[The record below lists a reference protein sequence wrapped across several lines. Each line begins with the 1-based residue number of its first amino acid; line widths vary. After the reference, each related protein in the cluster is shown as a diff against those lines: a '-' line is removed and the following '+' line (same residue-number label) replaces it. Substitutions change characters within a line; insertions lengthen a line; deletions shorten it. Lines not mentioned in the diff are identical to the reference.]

1 MQSFVRQLNFYS
13 FRKIN
18 KERNRW
24 IYQHEYFHRDR
35 PEEFHMIKRTTV
47 GKKSSSS
54 TKDPH
59 NSSDEDETM
68 IDEATEENLF
78 SSSQKKRTR
87 ETVQFSPNKK
97 STVSVQWKPQS
108 EDRVVDTSMLQVDSL
123 TVAEEDDDDQNSET
137 RHNPD
142 TKDQS
147 RVVATV
153 ASKLEKYARK
163 AGRSTG
169 RNTRGGRTTGIIT
182 PPYGQCGAPTGTLLT
197 YDDDEYKYEAFHRAA
212 ASRNDSNVRMAIPDD
227 SSFEKVSPVVSVQ
240 TAQSIIQRIVDSSSD
255 FAQGT
260 LVAAANVAGFC
271 MATAP
276 VYGNDLCNKILQLL
290 ASCEAISTEFR
301 FYRSA
306 LQPHYHNSS
315 IQQHMWE
322 GEGKSHAIRDF
333 ITFSVNCIKQILN
346 VSALSHNEIA
356 ILERTAGIWQK
367 SIRA

>member
-1 MQSFVRQLNFYS
+1 M
-13 FRKIN
+13 
-18 KERNRW
+18 
-24 IYQHEYFHRDR
+24 
-35 PEEFHMIKRTTV
+35 
-47 GKKSSSS
+47 GKKSSS
-54 TKDPH
+54 TKETH
-59 NSSDEDETM
+59 NSSDEDETL
-68 IDEATEENLF
+68 IDEAPQETVY
-78 SSSQKKRTR
+78 SSQKKRSR
-87 ETVQFSPNKK
+87 ESGQMSPNKK
-97 STVSVQWKPQS
+97 STVTVQWKDHS
-108 EDRVVDTSMLQVDSL
+108 EDSVVDTSMLQVDSL
-123 TVAEEDDDDQNSET
+123 TLGEGDADDQNSET
-137 RHNPD
+137 RHNPE

-163 AGRSTG
+163 AGKSTG
-169 RNTRGGRTTGIIT
+169 RNTRGGRATGIIT

-197 YDDDEYKYEAFHRAA
+197 YDDDEDKYESFHRSAA
-212 ASRNDSNVRMAIPDD
+212 LRNDSRRSVAIPDD
-227 SSFEKVSPVVSVQ
+227 SSIEKVSPVVSVH

-276 VYGNDLCNKILQLL
+276 VCSNDLCNKILQLL

-306 LQPHYHNSS
+306 LQPNYHISS

-333 ITFSVNCIKQILN
+333 TTFSVNCIKQIMSI
-346 VSALSHNEIA
+346 SALSHNEIA